1 MKIAMLSH
9 LASSTA
15 PTGAE
20 RVLEIIA
27 RGLCDRGNQVAVS
40 APGRWDLA
48 PALKAA
54 GVEVRS
60 IPIRCCWLVQADRQ
74 PVWRQLVRGARFLL
88 PDPGTKALEGFL
100 SEFGPD
106 VVYVNCLPHLRGAA
120 VAHAAG
126 CPVVWHIHEILP
138 PGTRRR
144 WFAGRLRRNATKIVA
159 VSEAVAQWLREES
172 LGDSL
177 AVIHNGVDAPE
188 RFPDREHARRK
199 FELPAEATVFGLF
212 SQLVAHKGAIDFVR
226 AAHRASSKDPQLWFL
241 IAGRGPASFVG
252 RLRRAIEDGPAAQR
266 IRVLP
271 PQPDI
276 WELLAAVD
284 MIALTTLWPDPLPRV
299 VMEAMAAARPVV
311 AYGGGGVPEMVVDG
325 DTGLLC
331 GPGDVD
337 GLAEAMV
344 RLAGDENL
352 RCSMAEASVQ
362 RAQKLFS
369 VERHVN
375 RMEQVIRETMSSE
388 RS

>member
-1 MKIAMLSH
+1 MRIAMLSH

-20 RVLEIIA
+20 RVLELIA
-27 RGLCDRGNQVAVS
+27 RGLCDRGHRVAVS

-48 PALKAA
+48 PALQAA

-60 IPIRCCWLVQADRQ
+60 IPIRCCWLVQAERQ
-74 PVWRQLVRGARFLL
+74 PGWRQLVRGARFLL

-138 PGTRRR
+138 PGARRR

-159 VSEAVAQWLREES
+159 VSEAVAQWLSEES

-188 RFPDREHARRK
+188 RFPDRKHARRK

-226 AAHRASSKDPQLWFL
+226 AAHQTALSDPDLWFL

-271 PQPDI
+271 PQPEI
-276 WELLAAVD
+276 WELLAAVNVAA
-284 MIALTTLWPDPLPRV
+284 ITTLWPDPLPRV

-311 AYGGGGVPEMVVDG
+311 GYGGGGVPEMVVDG
-325 DTGLLC
+325 ETGLLC
-331 GPGDVD
+331 QPGDIG
-337 GLAEAMV
+337 GLTRAIVE
-344 RLAGDENL
+344 LAGDEAL
-352 RCSMAEASVQ
+352 RSRLGETGRR
-362 RAQKLFS
+362 RAKELFS
-369 VERHVN
+369 VERHVDQ
-375 RMEQVIRETMSSE
+375 MEKVLRETISSE
-388 RS
+388 

>member
-1 MKIAMLSH
+1 MRVAMLSH
-9 LASSTA
+9 LASDTA

-20 RVLEIIA
+20 RVLELIA
-27 RGLCDRGNQVAVS
+27 RGLRDRGHRVAVS
-40 APGRWDLA
+40 APGPWDLA
-48 PALKAA
+48 SGLR
-54 GVEVRS
+54 GVDVEVRS
-60 IPIRCCWLVQADRQ
+60 IPVRCCWLVQAERQ

-138 PGTRRR
+138 PGARRR

-159 VSEAVAQWLREES
+159 VSEAVAQWLSEES

-188 RFPDREHARRK
+188 RFPDRKHARRK

-226 AAHRASSKDPQLWFL
+226 AAHQTALSDPDLWFL

-271 PQPDI
+271 PQPEI
-276 WELLAAVD
+276 WELLAAVNVAA
-284 MIALTTLWPDPLPRV
+284 ITTLWPDPLPRV

-311 AYGGGGVPEMVVDG
+311 GYGGGGVPEMVVDG
-325 DTGLLC
+325 ETGLLC
-331 GPGDVD
+331 QPGDIG
-337 GLAEAMV
+337 GLTRAIVE
-344 RLAGDENL
+344 LAGDEAL
-352 RCSMAEASVQ
+352 RSRLGEAGRR
-362 RAQKLFS
+362 RAKELFS
-369 VERHVN
+369 VERHVDQ
-375 RMEQVIRETMSSE
+375 MEKVLRETISSE
-388 RS
+388 

>member
-1 MKIAMLSH
+1 MLSH
-9 LASSTA
+9 LASTSA

-20 RVLEIIA
+20 RVLELLA
-27 RGLCDRGNQVAVS
+27 RGLRDRGHRVAVS
-40 APGRWDLA
+40 APGPWDLA
-48 PALKAA
+48 SGLR
-54 GVEVRS
+54 GVDVEVRS
-60 IPIRCCWLVQADRQ
+60 IPVRCCWLVQAERQ

-138 PGTRRR
+138 PGARRR

-159 VSEAVAQWLREES
+159 VSEAVAQWLSEES

-188 RFPDREHARRK
+188 RFPDRKHARRK

-226 AAHRASSKDPQLWFL
+226 AAHQTALSDPDLWFL

-271 PQPDI
+271 PQPEI
-276 WELLAAVD
+276 WELLAAVNVAA
-284 MIALTTLWPDPLPRV
+284 ITTLWPDPLPRV

-311 AYGGGGVPEMVVDG
+311 GYGGGGVPEMVVDG
-325 DTGLLC
+325 ETGLLC
-331 GPGDVD
+331 QPGDIG
-337 GLAEAMV
+337 GLTRAIVE
-344 RLAGDENL
+344 LAGDEAL
-352 RCSMAEASVQ
+352 RSRLGEAGRR
-362 RAQKLFS
+362 RAKELFS
-369 VERHVN
+369 VERHVDQ
-375 RMEQVIRETMSSE
+375 MEKVLRETISSE
-388 RS
+388 

>member
-1 MKIAMLSH
+1 MLSH
-9 LASSTA
+9 LASTSA

-20 RVLEIIA
+20 RVLELLA
-27 RGLCDRGNQVAVS
+27 RGLRDRGHRVAVS
-40 APGRWDLA
+40 APGPWDLA
-48 PALKAA
+48 SGLR
-54 GVEVRS
+54 GVDVEVRS
-60 IPIRCCWLVQADRQ
+60 IPVRCCWLVQAERQ

-138 PGTRRR
+138 PGARRR

-188 RFPDREHARRK
+188 RFPDRKHARRK

-226 AAHRASSKDPQLWFL
+226 AAHQTALSDPDLWFL

-271 PQPDI
+271 PQPEI
-276 WELLAAVD
+276 WELLAAVNVAA
-284 MIALTTLWPDPLPRV
+284 ITTLWPDPLPRV

-311 AYGGGGVPEMVVDG
+311 GYGGGGVPEMVVDG
-325 DTGLLC
+325 ETGLLC
-331 GPGDVD
+331 QPGDIG
-337 GLAEAMV
+337 GLTRAIVE
-344 RLAGDENL
+344 LAGDEAL
-352 RCSMAEASVQ
+352 RSRLGEAGRR
-362 RAQKLFS
+362 RAKELFS
-369 VERHVN
+369 VERHVDQ
-375 RMEQVIRETMSSE
+375 MEKVLRETISSE
-388 RS
+388 

>member
-27 RGLCDRGNQVAVS
+27 RGLCDRGHRVAVS

-48 PALKAA
+48 PALQAA

-138 PGTRRR
+138 PGARRR

-299 VMEAMAAARPVV
+299 VMEAMAAGVPVV
-311 AYGGGGVPEMVVDG
+311 AADVPGVAELVIPDETGYLFPIG
-325 DTGLLC
+325 DRAALARHTQRLLN
-331 GPGDVD
+331 DAE
-337 GLAEAMV
+337 LAARLGAAGRERMQREFTVETMV
-344 RLAGDENL
+344 RRYAELYRELA
-352 RCSMAEASVQ
+352 R
-362 RAQKLFS
+362 
-369 VERHVN
+369 
-375 RMEQVIRETMSSE
+375 
-388 RS
+388 

>member
-9 LASSTA
+9 LASTSA

-20 RVLEIIA
+20 RVLELLA
-27 RGLCDRGNQVAVS
+27 RGLRDRGHRVAVS
-40 APGRWDLA
+40 APGPWDLA
-48 PALKAA
+48 SGLR
-54 GVEVRS
+54 GVDVEVRS
-60 IPIRCCWLVQADRQ
+60 IPVRCCWLVQAERQ

-138 PGTRRR
+138 PGARRR

-188 RFPDREHARRK
+188 RFPDRKHARRK

-226 AAHRASSKDPQLWFL
+226 AAHQTALSDPDLWFL

-271 PQPDI
+271 PQPEI
-276 WELLAAVD
+276 WELLAAVNVAA
-284 MIALTTLWPDPLPRV
+284 ITTLWPDPLPRV

-311 AYGGGGVPEMVVDG
+311 GYGGGGVPEMVVDG
-325 DTGLLC
+325 ETGLLC
-331 GPGDVD
+331 QPGDIG
-337 GLAEAMV
+337 GLTRAIVE
-344 RLAGDENL
+344 LAGDEAL
-352 RCSMAEASVQ
+352 RSRLGEAGRR
-362 RAQKLFS
+362 RAKELFS
-369 VERHVN
+369 VERHVDQ
-375 RMEQVIRETMSSE
+375 MEKVLRETISSE
-388 RS
+388 